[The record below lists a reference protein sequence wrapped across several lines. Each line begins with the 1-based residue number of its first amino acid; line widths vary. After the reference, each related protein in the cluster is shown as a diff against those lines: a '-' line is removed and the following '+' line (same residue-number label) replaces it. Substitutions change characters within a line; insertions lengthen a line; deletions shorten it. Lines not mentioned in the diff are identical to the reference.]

1 MPLPAPDVYGAST
14 VAERVKSLA
23 ATEAPSSPAK
33 RPLLAGRRLLVIED
47 EPLVALDI
55 VAGLED
61 AGAEVLGPAGTERD
75 ALRLI
80 DTEMADAALLDANLH
95 GRPVD
100 QVAAALVRRRIP
112 FVFVSGH
119 SRDGL
124 PAGFAEAPLMG
135 KPFSH
140 RKLVEIVADLLQS
153 AGPLKQIKP

>member
-1 MPLPAPDVYGAST
+1 M
-14 VAERVKSLA
+14 
-23 ATEAPSSPAK
+23 
-33 RPLLAGRRLLVIED
+33 
-47 EPLVALDI
+47 
-55 VAGLED
+55 ED

-80 DTEMADAALLDANLH
+80 DTEMADVALLDANLH

-112 FVFVSGH
+112 YVFVSGH